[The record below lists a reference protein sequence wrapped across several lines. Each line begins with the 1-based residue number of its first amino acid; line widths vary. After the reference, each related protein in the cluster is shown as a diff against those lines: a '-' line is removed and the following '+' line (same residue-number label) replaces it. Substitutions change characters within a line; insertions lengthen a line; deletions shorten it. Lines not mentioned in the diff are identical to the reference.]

1 MFASLLDGAAFQLDS
16 PAFQQFAYR
25 CRGVVFA
32 GYGEFEYPLFLH
44 GRDVDGLSAVAW
56 LPFCCDSL
64 GLDHPP
70 IPESRVLF
78 LQLLDVFGV
87 EDEKQARVGDVETT
101 DQHGER

>member
-1 MFASLLDGAAFQLDS
+1 M
-16 PAFQQFAYR
+16 
-25 CRGVVFA
+25 FA

-87 EDEKQARVGDVETT
+87 EDEKQAGVEMLRRLTSMVNADSGT
-101 DQHGER
+101 IAASSNSAPASVSP